1 MPNFSLKD
9 REVQRAE
16 KVTSPFPSVVITP
29 HGDMW
34 AYRGDYVVHFS
45 DGTRSVVRE
54 SEAADVLHP
63 ESARAEAD
71 LSKSVDSQ
79 PHSAKR
85 AEVEV
90 QAPDSQHPGDDRR
103 VVGFVTETEV
113 YNPAADGSDNPS
125 VLESDA
131 FEEATDQAFSL
142 ADDRQAEGVKGESP
156 DNQAPQGA
164 EAQRQVEENADTD
177 VHGTEDSDT
186 WPTRSQADDPAEP
199 RGESPDEQHGA
210 SHESARQIAFVGVDT
225 GATDE
230 SRSHVDSVDDNAQ
243 PDVEADALETG
254 VEDPNVARV
263 DDPKDVE
270 KVAAASPDNQDPVR
284 PAEDF

>member
-16 KVTSPFPSVVITP
+16 KVTSPFPSVVVTP
-29 HGDMW
+29 HGDVW

-85 AEVEV
+85 SEDEVR
-90 QAPDSQHPGDDRR
+90 APDSQHPGESRDI
-103 VVGFVTETEV
+103 VGFVTETEV

-125 VLESDA
+125 VLESQA
-131 FEEATDQAFSL
+131 FGEATDEGFSL
-142 ADDRQAEGVKGESP
+142 ADSRQAEGVKGESP
-156 DNQAPQGA
+156 DNQAEQGSEAAAQADYDSPHGADAPQA
-164 EAQRQVEENADTD
+164 PTESDVEPQAS
-177 VHGTEDSDT
+177 VPEDS
-186 WPTRSQADDPAEP
+186 E
-199 RGESPDEQHGA
+199 DEQHGA

-225 GATDE
+225 GATE
-230 SRSHVDSVDDNAQ
+230 VSHSHVDSNADNAE